1 MTKPNNKRPQQINQ
15 NKRVPGRGEMQLFF
29 GKGQGPASA
38 SVDAYGALLKQEMQL
53 IMPQIK
59 LPCLQQAQQSF
70 AQV

>member
-1 MTKPNNKRPQQINQ
+1 
-15 NKRVPGRGEMQLFF
+15 MQLFF
-29 GKGQGPASA
+29 GKGQGPAST